1 MEQSENN
8 NFSDILSAFNVI
20 NTSLAFD
27 AYLPIA
33 KKSVRFKQLTTGQ
46 EKRIAKQLLIGDDKT
61 IYSVLPEILQENCL
75 DPSFIVK
82 KASIIDFFC
91 IIIQT
96 RIYSIGNTITI
107 RTYKKTTVDSNM
119 EEAAKTISDKIP
131 EGGIIDKK
139 DDKPKKKPKGSETI
153 DIKIDLIK
161 ICEAIEKETK
171 DYHDITISDD
181 NLPYRIECGVPTVE
195 TISRSI
201 ETKEEENDIISKIL
215 KFISKIYL
223 INQTTKE
230 AKEIPFSS
238 FTPDQAKELLE
249 QLPNRLLVQ
258 ATEKIFNIF
267 KLLSNIQLYKFTIQ
281 GAEYYQTINFTSL
294 DFFTSF

>member
-75 DPSFIVK
+75 DPSFVVK

-119 EEAAKTISDKIP
+119 EEAAKAISDKIP

-139 DDKPKKKPKGSETI
+139 DDKSKKKPKGSETI

-238 FTPDQAKELLE
+238 FTPDQTKELLE

-258 ATEKIFNIF
+258 ATEKIFDIF